1 MGTRT
6 RTALLFAVIIAIF
19 IVVGGLVREFVFA
32 SWLAGLVIALGLAVV
47 LNLVSYFLCERIVL
61 WSTRAKI
68 VSAPE
73 APRLAKIVDEL
84 APSFGLV
91 APRLAIVPTQ
101 TPNAFATGRDERHAV
116 VAATEGILRMLT
128 DRELKGVL
136 AHELAHIRD
145 RDVLLM
151 TFAATVAGAIS
162 YAAQIAFFSM
172 FFGGSNNRGG
182 VNPILLVLALITAPI
197 AAMLIQLAISRS
209 REFRADEVGA
219 LTLGDPDA
227 LASALQKL
235 ETANVRTPMN
245 VGSPAQSSL
254 FIVNPFRGASFAA
267 IFSTHPPT
275 AERVR
280 RLHALRSDPTYRVNV
295 RGPSFRSG
303 GTSRPSGVR
312 TTRCPRVR
320 HAGRRSPRGRP
331 NAPSVSWRCRCSRP
345 CARRPAPRR
354 TRTRPTFGPSG
365 SSWRP
370 WTSKN
375 RWPRSRN
382 LRRPA

>member
-1 MGTRT
+1 MGARV
-6 RTALLFAVIIAIF
+6 RTALLFAVIIALF
-19 IVVGGLVREFVFA
+19 VVIGGLVGEYLFQ
-32 SWLAGLVIALGLAVV
+32 SWLAGLVIALSLSLA
-47 LNLVSYFLCERIVL
+47 LNLVSYFFCDRLVL

-68 VSAPE
+68 VTPEE
-73 APRLAKIVDEL
+73 APRLARIVEEL
-84 APSFGLV
+84 APAFHLV
-91 APRLAIVPTQ
+91 APRIAIVPTP

-116 VAATEGILRMLT
+116 VAATEGILRILD

-172 FFGGSNNRGG
+172 FFGGTGNRNN
-182 VNPILLVLALITAPI
+182 VNPIVLLLALVTAPI
-197 AAMLIQLAISRS
+197 AAMMVQLAISRS
-209 REFRADEVGA
+209 REYRADEMGA
-219 LTLGDPDA
+219 YTLGDPEA

-235 ETANVRTPMN
+235 EAANKARPMN

-280 RLHALRSDPTYRVNV
+280 RLRAMHADPHYRPTIRNPSMRSGAASRPLRS
-295 RGPSFRSG
+295 
-303 GTSRPSGVR
+303 
-312 TTRCPRVR
+312 
-320 HAGRRSPRGRP
+320 
-331 NAPSVSWRCRCSRP
+331 
-345 CARRPAPRR
+345 
-354 TRTRPTFGPSG
+354 
-365 SSWRP
+365 
-370 WTSKN
+370 
-375 RWPRSRN
+375 
-382 LRRPA
+382 

>member
-1 MGTRT
+1 MGARI
-6 RTALLFAVIIAIF
+6 RTAVLFAVIIALF
-19 IVVGGLVREFVFA
+19 VVVGGLVGEYILQ
-32 SWLAGLVIALGLAVV
+32 SWIAGLVIALALSLV
-47 LNLVSYFLCERIVL
+47 LNLVSYFLCDRLIL

-68 VSAPE
+68 VSAAE

-84 APSFGLV
+84 APSFKLV
-91 APRLAIVPTQ
+91 APRIAIVPTQ

-116 VAATEGILRMLT
+116 VAATEGILRMLD

-172 FFGGSNNRGG
+172 FFGGSNNRNG
-182 VNPILLVLALITAPI
+182 VNPIVLIVALATAPV

-219 LTLGDPDA
+219 STLGDPDA

-235 ETANVRTPMN
+235 ELANIRRPMD

-254 FIVNPFRGASFAA
+254 FIVNPFRGASFAS

-275 AERVR
+275 AERIR
-280 RLHALRSDPTYRVNV
+280 RLRAMHTDYRYHPEVQGPSLRS
-295 RGPSFRSG
+295 GAS
-303 GTSRPSGVR
+303 
-312 TTRCPRVR
+312 
-320 HAGRRSPRGRP
+320 GRP
-331 NAPSVSWRCRCSRP
+331 
-345 CARRPAPRR
+345 
-354 TRTRPTFGPSG
+354 TRS
-365 SSWRP
+365 
-370 WTSKN
+370 
-375 RWPRSRN
+375 
-382 LRRPA
+382 

>member
-1 MGTRT
+1 MGARV
-6 RTALLFAVIIAIF
+6 RTAALFVVIIALF
-19 IVVGGLVREFVFA
+19 ILVGGLVGEFVFQ
-32 SWLAGLVIALGLAVV
+32 SWLAGLITALSLAMV
-47 LNLVSYFLCERIVL
+47 LNLVSYFFCDRIVL

-68 VSAPE
+68 VSPAE

-84 APSFGLV
+84 APTFGLV

-116 VAATEGILRMLT
+116 VAATEGILRMLN
-128 DRELKGVL
+128 DRELRGVL
-136 AHELAHIRD
+136 AHELAHVRD

-172 FFGGSNNRGG
+172 LYGGSGNRSN

-209 REFRADEVGA
+209 REYRADEVGA
-219 LTLGDPDA
+219 FTIGDPEA
-227 LASALQKL
+227 LASALAKL
-235 ETANVRTPMN
+235 EVANTRQPMN

-275 AERVR
+275 PERIR
-280 RLHALRSDPTYRVNV
+280 RLHAMRTDPSYRLRVQ
-295 RGPSFRSG
+295 GPSFPA
-303 GTSRPSGVR
+303 TS
-312 TTRCPRVR
+312 
-320 HAGRRSPRGRP
+320 AGRSIG
-331 NAPSVSWRCRCSRP
+331 
-345 CARRPAPRR
+345 
-354 TRTRPTFGPSG
+354 G
-365 SSWRP
+365 
-370 WTSKN
+370 
-375 RWPRSRN
+375 
-382 LRRPA
+382 